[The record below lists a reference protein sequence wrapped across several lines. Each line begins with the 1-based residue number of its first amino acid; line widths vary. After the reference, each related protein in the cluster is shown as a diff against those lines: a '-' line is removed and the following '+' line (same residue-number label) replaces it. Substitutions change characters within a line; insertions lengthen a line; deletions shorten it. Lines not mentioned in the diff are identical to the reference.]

1 MAASRFTLAIWCAGA
16 VGDSEQHMMSLDVN
30 TADLTDDLMAR
41 IEAKEGIAV
50 ARQRL
55 VRVRGDRS
63 MGQVEVTL
71 HSGLTLGWYNL
82 HSHPSVRLVA
92 ADFP

>member
-1 MAASRFTLAIWCAGA
+1 
-16 VGDSEQHMMSLDVN
+16 MMSFDVN

-41 IEAKEGIAV
+41 IEAKKGIAV

-55 VRVRGDRS
+55 VRGDRS

>member
-1 MAASRFTLAIWCAGA
+1 MT
-16 VGDSEQHMMSLDVN
+16 SLDVN

-50 ARQRL
+50 ARQTL
-55 VRVRGDRS
+55 LIGDRS
-63 MGQVEVTL
+63 IGQVEVTL
-71 HSGLTLGWYNL
+71 HSGRTLGWYNL
-82 HSHPSVRLVA
+82 HIHPSIRLVA